1 MNYVIGIDFGTDSV
15 RAILTDATNGAE
27 VSQAV
32 HYYPRW
38 KAGKYCDPAKNQFRQ
53 HPLDYLESLEAAI
66 KNCLAQAPQIKPEE
80 VKGIAVDTTG
90 STPVAVDKHGI
101 PLALLPGFEENPN
114 AMFILWKDHTAVTEA
129 AEINQI
135 SRTWGGT
142 DFTKYIGGIYSS
154 EWFWAKILHT
164 IRVDEAVA
172 NAAYS
177 WMEHC
182 DWIPTVLIGNNDVM
196 SVKRSRCAAGHKA
209 MWHEEWQG
217 LPPKEYLA
225 RFDPRLADLRDR
237 LFRDTFT
244 SDIPAGN
251 LSKEWA
257 EKLGLTENVVVAVG
271 IFDAHAGGLGA
282 EIEPYSLV
290 KVMGTSTCDIM
301 VAPFE
306 EIGDKLVRGICG
318 QVDGSVIPGM
328 LGLEAGQSA
337 FGDLLAWF
345 RDVALWAVQHNN
357 DVSDA
362 TKSKIAENLITQLSE
377 AAAKTPP
384 NADGIVA
391 LDWVNGRRTP
401 DANQALKGAIMG
413 LNIGSD
419 APAIFRAMVE
429 AICFGS
435 KHIVERFREE
445 GVEIKQVVGIGGV
458 AKKSAFV
465 MQTLADVLDMP
476 IKVATSEQAPSLGAA
491 MLAATAA
498 GIYANVEEAR
508 RAMGNGF
515 DKTYHPIPEYVSIY
529 EQLYAKYLK
538 LGAFVEENTPAF

>member
-15 RAILTDATNGAE
+15 RAILTDAMNGVE
-27 VSQAV
+27 ISQSV
-32 HYYPRW
+32 HYYSRW
-38 KAGKYCDPAKNQFRQ
+38 KAGKYCDSATNQFRQ
-53 HPLDYLESLEAAI
+53 HPLDYLEGLETTI
-66 KNCLAQAPQIKPEE
+66 KNCLAQASQVKPED

-90 STPVAVDKHGI
+90 STPVAVDKYGT

-114 AMFILWKDHTAVTEA
+114 AMFILWKDHTAVAEA
-129 AEINQI
+129 AEINHI

-164 IRVDEAVA
+164 IRMDEAVA

-182 DWIPTVLIGNNDVM
+182 DWIPAVLTGNKDVL

-209 MWHEEWQG
+209 MWHGEWQG
-217 LPPKEYLA
+217 LPPKEYLTL
-225 RFDPRLADLRDR
+225 FDSRLADLRDR

-244 SDIPAGN
+244 SDISAGK
-251 LSKEWA
+251 LSKTWA
-257 EKLGLTENVVVAVG
+257 DKLGLSENVVVAVG
-271 IFDAHAGGLGA
+271 TFDAHAGGLGA

-306 EIGDKLVRGICG
+306 EIGNKLVRGICG

-345 RDVALWAVQHNN
+345 RDVALWAVQNSR
-357 DVSDA
+357 DISEDA
-362 TKSKIAENLITQLSE
+362 KNKIAENLITQLSE
-377 AAAKTPP
+377 AAAKIPP
-384 NADGIVA
+384 KIDSVVA

-413 LNIGSD
+413 LNMGSD

-435 KHIVERFREE
+435 KRIVERFQEE

-465 MQTLADVLDMP
+465 MQTLADVLNMP

-498 GIYANVEEAR
+498 GIYANVEDAR
-508 RAMGNGF
+508 RVMGNGF
-515 DKTYHPIPEYVSIY
+515 DKTYHPMPEHVPIY

-538 LGAFVEENTPAF
+538 LGAFVEENTPTF